1 MKIKKFIKKLQ
12 EIENIYGNIEVVNNV
27 VTVVDTKEIY
37 FFNEKE
43 KPFQVNKEW
52 KRMRD
57 GGNGIPLINKNV

>member
-43 KPFQVNKEW
+43 KPF
-52 KRMRD
+52 
-57 GGNGIPLINKNV
+57 